1 MSTQDLVPSPVGPV
15 DVEQAEAAL
24 VERYPRLVRIA
35 YLVLP
40 PSLGRNR
47 RVLTA
52 HALVQRSLPRRR
64 VPGPAVPGPRR
75 AEDAV
80 DPGYAYVRGEVLRQA
95 LIAGL
100 PLRRLAL
107 PRRAQ
112 FPPLLPHVWGLR
124 LFPRVGGADEL
135 ALDQQL
141 SRLSGAGRA
150 AYVLRGLER
159 QGDPEVLRVL
169 AAAGVEDP
177 AAALAEADA
186 LEDGALAGPAIPDGP
201 RRDGPARVGEQ
212 GGPGRTG
219 GRGGAG
225 PFGGAAAGP
234 GDAGHLGGT
243 RRMNGSPNDSG
254 TAPGAGAP
262 EERSDRVGEQA
273 GPGRTGGGTGAVGRV
288 ELPDSGP
295 GDAAWPPAPG
305 SAHGRGAGRAGG
317 PGEPG
322 LPEGPA
328 SAAGPGRAGGP
339 GDAAGATRGPGPE
352 AGAEA
357 GAGAAGTGRDGGSGA
372 TAPGA
377 PTAAGGH
384 GRAAGT
390 GHPGATAPG
399 GPSTPGGTRGHGRA
413 AGTGRPGVAPPG
425 GPSTPADAGGHNPAR
440 TGRPEVTP
448 PGGPSAP
455 VGAGGHNPARTGRP
469 GVAPPGGP
477 SAPVGARGHGSGAT
491 PPGGPALPRRL
502 SGVALLESDEFDPC
516 ALQARPTD
524 LMRRRQHARAA
535 FVALVAVV
543 VCGTLLGLPG
553 DGWGRNGAAAPS
565 YARNPAA
572 EAALDPAAVKKADP
586 AAWPAATR
594 QDFSVWPARGGLT
607 GDTALLRR
615 ALAVWARPGG
625 SVRSSATPGTP
636 VGPPMGPPQLLFA
649 GQVDA
654 MRVVLFHD
662 GLRAVRYAEPVEGT
676 AGAALDFA
684 RTDAAD
690 TVGAAALVVS
700 RASGNVR
707 YLMAPWVRET
717 AVRDL
722 LAPAKSPRPLGRDAF
737 GVTDPLPGPAPS
749 GACTRWNTLQ
759 VRDRDGLRLLTDLGE
774 LAPARL
780 LWGPPS
786 AASDATGTEAR
797 KAWARTACQLT
808 AVRAHGVRSVN
819 AWRFARQP
827 LPEGAGQATWVCTRA
842 ETWRGTGSRV
852 LAQFLVPSPE
862 VPAALAARSEGS
874 PACGVRDPRV
884 LAGVLWK
891 APGGAWFVVAAG
903 SPDFTSLETSGGVK
917 GRSDGPLL
925 AVRAGAGARADLDGT
940 LPDGT
945 RRAALR

>member
-1 MSTQDLVPSPVGPV
+1 MGPV

-40 PSLGRNR
+40 PALGRNR

-64 VPGPAVPGPRR
+64 VPGSAVPGPRR
-75 AEDAV
+75 DEDAV

-135 ALDQQL
+135 ALDQRL
-141 SRLSGAGRA
+141 SRLSGPGRA

-169 AAAGVEDP
+169 AAAGVENP

-186 LEDGALAGPAIPDGP
+186 LDALDAVPAPDGP
-201 RRDGPARVGEQ
+201 DAGAP
-212 GGPGRTG
+212 
-219 GRGGAG
+219 GGAG
-225 PFGGAAAGP
+225 SAGSPGRPAASGASGARRRTDAPGKAGGVEGADVRGGDRLEPGGRIDPGGRADRSGP
-234 GDAGHLGGT
+234 ADRSGHLGPDG
-243 RRMNGSPNDSG
+243 RADRGGHPDRVG
-254 TAPGAGAP
+254 
-262 EERSDRVGEQA
+262 RSERVGEQA
-273 GPGRTGGGTGAVGRV
+273 GPGRADGRRGGDGDGREGRTGDSGGGAGGIGRTAGTGGG
-288 ELPDSGP
+288 
-295 GDAAWPPAPG
+295 
-305 SAHGRGAGRAGG
+305 
-317 PGEPG
+317 
-322 LPEGPA
+322 A
-328 SAAGPGRAGGP
+328 S
-339 GDAAGATRGPGPE
+339 
-352 AGAEA
+352 
-357 GAGAAGTGRDGGSGA
+357 
-372 TAPGA
+372 
-377 PTAAGGH
+377 
-384 GRAAGT
+384 
-390 GHPGATAPG
+390 
-399 GPSTPGGTRGHGRA
+399 
-413 AGTGRPGVAPPG
+413 
-425 GPSTPADAGGHNPAR
+425 
-440 TGRPEVTP
+440 
-448 PGGPSAP
+448 GPSA
-455 VGAGGHNPARTGRP
+455 GAPAR
-469 GVAPPGGP
+469 
-477 SAPVGARGHGSGAT
+477 
-491 PPGGPALPRRL
+491 PRRL
-502 SGVALLESDEFDPC
+502 SGAALLESDEFDPC

-524 LMRRRQHARAA
+524 LMRRRQHGRAA
-535 FVALVAVV
+535 FVGVVAVL
-543 VCGTLLGLPG
+543 VCGALLGLPG

-572 EAALDPAAVKKADP
+572 EAALDPGAVRRVDP
-586 AAWPAATR
+586 VVWPGATR
-594 QDFSVWPARGGLT
+594 RDFSVWPARGGLR
-607 GDTALLRR
+607 GDSALLRR

-662 GLRAVRYAEPVEGT
+662 GLRAVRYAEPAEGT

-690 TVGAAALVVS
+690 PVGAAALVVS
-700 RASGNVR
+700 RAAGNVR
-707 YLMAPWVRET
+707 YLTAPWVRET

-722 LAPAKSPRPLGRDAF
+722 LTPAKDPRPLVRDAD
-737 GVTDPLPGPAPS
+737 GVTDPLPSPARA
-749 GACTRWNTLQ
+749 GGCTRWNTLQ
-759 VRDRDGLRLLTDLGE
+759 VRDGEGLRLLTDLGE

-780 LWGPPS
+780 LWGPP
-786 AASDATGTEAR
+786 AAPVDATGAEAR
-797 KAWARTACQLT
+797 RTWARTACLLT
-808 AVRAHGVRSVN
+808 AVRARGVRSVN

-827 LPEGAGQATWVCTRA
+827 LPEGAGRADWVCTRA

-884 LAGVLWK
+884 LAGVLWR
-891 APGGAWFVVAAG
+891 APGGGWFVLAAG
-903 SPDFTSLETSGGVK
+903 SDDFTSLETSGGVD

-925 AVRAGAGARADLDGT
+925 AVKATAGARADLRGT
-940 LPDGT
+940 LRDGT
-945 RRAALR
+945 RSGALR

>member
-40 PSLGRNR
+40 PGLGRNR

-112 FPPLLPHVWGLR
+112 LPPLLPHVWGLR

-135 ALDQQL
+135 ALDQRL
-141 SRLSGAGRA
+141 SRLSGPGRA

-177 AAALAEADA
+177 SAALAEADA
-186 LEDGALAGPAIPDGP
+186 LDAPAAAETGHPAEPAAAGAAPGTEPWG
-201 RRDGPARVGEQ
+201 DGPARVGEQ
-212 GGPGRTG
+212 GGPGRAG
-219 GRGGAG
+219 GVDGAPRRSGGADA
-225 PFGGAAAGP
+225 PAGR
-234 GDAGHLGGT
+234 A
-243 RRMNGSPNDSG
+243 S
-254 TAPGAGAP
+254 GAGRTGAP
-262 EERSDRVGEQA
+262 AARDQDDRSYRVGEQA
-273 GPGRTGGGTGAVGRV
+273 GPGRTDGRSGSGAAGRDGRV
-288 ELPDSGP
+288 YDAGEAAGSAAHDGTSGP
-295 GDAAWPPAPG
+295 G
-305 SAHGRGAGRAGG
+305 RTGRAGG
-317 PGEPG
+317 PGG
-322 LPEGPA
+322 
-328 SAAGPGRAGGP
+328 AA
-339 GDAAGATRGPGPE
+339 RGPGPA
-352 AGAEA
+352 AGA
-357 GAGAAGTGRDGGSGA
+357 
-372 TAPGA
+372 
-377 PTAAGGH
+377 
-384 GRAAGT
+384 
-390 GHPGATAPG
+390 
-399 GPSTPGGTRGHGRA
+399 
-413 AGTGRPGVAPPG
+413 
-425 GPSTPADAGGHNPAR
+425 
-440 TGRPEVTP
+440 
-448 PGGPSAP
+448 P
-455 VGAGGHNPARTGRP
+455 V
-469 GVAPPGGP
+469 
-477 SAPVGARGHGSGAT
+477 
-491 PPGGPALPRRL
+491 LPRRL
-502 SGVALLESDEFDPC
+502 SGAALLESDEFDPC

-535 FVALVAVV
+535 FVAVVALV

-572 EAALDPAAVKKADP
+572 EAALDPGAVKRVEP
-586 AAWPAATR
+586 VVWPGATR
-594 QDFSVWPARGGLT
+594 RDFSVWPARGGLT
-607 GDTALLRR
+607 GDGGLLRR
-615 ALAVWARPGG
+615 ALAVWARPGA
-625 SVRSSATPGTP
+625 SVRTSATPGTP

-649 GQVDA
+649 GRVDA

-690 TVGAAALVVS
+690 AVGAEALVVS

-707 YLMAPWVRET
+707 YLTAPWVREA

-722 LAPAKSPRPLGRDAF
+722 LRPAKDPWPLARDAD
-737 GVTDPLPGPAPS
+737 GVTEPLPSPAQA
-749 GACTRWNTLQ
+749 GACSHWNTLQ
-759 VRDRDGLRLLTDLGE
+759 VRDGEGVRLLTDLGE

-780 LWGPPS
+780 LWGPPV
-786 AASDATGTEAR
+786 APVDATGPEAR
-797 KAWARTACQLT
+797 EAWARTACGLT

-827 LPEGAGQATWVCTRA
+827 LPEGAGHGTWVCTRA

-852 LAQFLVPSPE
+852 LAQFLVPSPR

-884 LAGVLWK
+884 LAGVLWQ
-891 APGGAWFVVAAG
+891 APGGDWFVLAAG
-903 SPDFTSLETSGGVK
+903 SPDFTALEVSGGVK

-925 AVRAGAGARADLDGT
+925 AVRATAGARADLDGT
-940 LPDGT
+940 LRGGA
-945 RRAALR
+945 RVGALR

>member
-40 PSLGRNR
+40 PALGRNR

-75 AEDAV
+75 DEDAV

-135 ALDQQL
+135 ALDQRL
-141 SRLSGAGRA
+141 SRLSGPGRA

-186 LEDGALAGPAIPDGP
+186 LDAAAPDASEGPAPD
-201 RRDGPARVGEQ
+201 AFRVGEQ
-212 GGPGRTG
+212 GAPRRPGTPSG
-219 GRGGAG
+219 AGASGAG
-225 PFGGAAAGP
+225 PQHGRP
-234 GDAGHLGGT
+234 
-243 RRMNGSPNDSG
+243 
-254 TAPGAGAP
+254 
-262 EERSDRVGEQA
+262 DRVGEQA
-273 GPGRTGGGTGAVGRV
+273 GPGRAGGRSNGGGTGRAGLVGGTGGRA
-288 ELPDSGP
+288 DGP
-295 GDAAWPPAPG
+295 GAGEADGAAAPG
-305 SAHGRGAGRAGG
+305 GTVRAGG
-317 PGEPG
+317 PGG
-322 LPEGPA
+322 T
-328 SAAGPGRAGGP
+328 AAGVAPALGDRDGAGGYGRGGGGESGRARGDEQAGAGGP
-339 GDAAGATRGPGPE
+339 SVPP
-352 AGAEA
+352 
-357 GAGAAGTGRDGGSGA
+357 GAGAAPGS
-372 TAPGA
+372 P
-377 PTAAGGH
+377 P
-384 GRAAGT
+384 
-390 GHPGATAPG
+390 
-399 GPSTPGGTRGHGRA
+399 
-413 AGTGRPGVAPPG
+413 APPG
-425 GPSTPADAGGHNPAR
+425 AGAAPGRPPLPPGAGAASGRVSGSSR
-440 TGRPEVTP
+440 TG
-448 PGGPSAP
+448 GAP
-455 VGAGGHNPARTGRP
+455 D
-469 GVAPPGGP
+469 
-477 SAPVGARGHGSGAT
+477 
-491 PPGGPALPRRL
+491 LPRRL
-502 SGVALLESDEFDPC
+502 SGAALLESDEFDPC

-535 FVALVAVV
+535 FVAVVALV

-572 EAALDPAAVKKADP
+572 EAALDPGAVKRVDP
-586 AAWPAATR
+586 TVWPGATR
-594 QDFSVWPARGGLT
+594 WDFSVWPARGGLT
-607 GDTALLRR
+607 GDSALLRR

-649 GQVDA
+649 GRVDA

-690 TVGAAALVVS
+690 PVGSAALVVS
-700 RASGNVR
+700 RAAGNVR
-707 YLMAPWVRET
+707 YLTAPWVRET

-722 LAPAKSPRPLGRDAF
+722 LAPAKAPRPLVRDAD
-737 GVTDPLPGPAPS
+737 GVTDPVPTPARG

-759 VRDRDGLRLLTDLGE
+759 VRDGSGTRLLTDLGE

-780 LWGPPS
+780 LWGPP
-786 AASDATGTEAR
+786 AAPVDATGTEAR
-797 KAWARTACQLT
+797 EAWARTACQL
-808 AVRAHGVRSVN
+808 AEVRAHGVRSVN

-827 LPEGAGQATWVCTRA
+827 LPGGAGHGTWVCTRA

-852 LAQFLVPSPE
+852 LAQFLVPSPGI
-862 VPAALAARSEGS
+862 PAALAARSEGS

-884 LAGVLWK
+884 LAGVLWQ
-891 APGGAWFVVAAG
+891 APGGGWFVLAAG
-903 SPDFTSLETSGGVK
+903 SPDFTSLEVSGGVK
-917 GRSDGPLL
+917 GRSAGPLL
-925 AVRAGAGARADLDGT
+925 AVRATAGARADLNGT
-940 LPDGT
+940 LGDGT
-945 RRAALR
+945 RRTALR

>member
-40 PSLGRNR
+40 PALGRNR

-75 AEDAV
+75 EEDAV

-95 LIAGL
+95 LVAGL

-135 ALDQQL
+135 ALDQRL
-141 SRLSGAGRA
+141 SRLSGPGRA

-186 LEDGALAGPAIPDGP
+186 LDATEDPEDPAAPGALPPGD
-201 RRDGPARVGEQ
+201 DTARVGEQ
-212 GGPGRTG
+212 GGPGRAGISDDAGFLGGAGWPHGTDGAGGRPGRAGLPGRDGGPTG
-219 GRGGAG
+219 PGAVTGRAERVGEQSGRGGA
-225 PFGGAAAGP
+225 
-234 GDAGHLGGT
+234 D
-243 RRMNGSPNDSG
+243 
-254 TAPGAGAP
+254 
-262 EERSDRVGEQA
+262 
-273 GPGRTGGGTGAVGRV
+273 GTGAGR
-288 ELPDSGP
+288 
-295 GDAAWPPAPG
+295 DAAPDGPDPAATEAHPPP
-305 SAHGRGAGRAGG
+305 S
-317 PGEPG
+317 
-322 LPEGPA
+322 PA
-328 SAAGPGRAGGP
+328 
-339 GDAAGATRGPGPE
+339 
-352 AGAEA
+352 
-357 GAGAAGTGRDGGSGA
+357 
-372 TAPGA
+372 
-377 PTAAGGH
+377 
-384 GRAAGT
+384 
-390 GHPGATAPG
+390 
-399 GPSTPGGTRGHGRA
+399 
-413 AGTGRPGVAPPG
+413 RPG
-425 GPSTPADAGGHNPAR
+425 
-440 TGRPEVTP
+440 
-448 PGGPSAP
+448 
-455 VGAGGHNPARTGRP
+455 
-469 GVAPPGGP
+469 
-477 SAPVGARGHGSGAT
+477 
-491 PPGGPALPRRL
+491 RL
-502 SGVALLESDEFDPC
+502 SGAALLESDEFDPC

-524 LMRRRQHARAA
+524 LVRRRQHARAA
-535 FVALVAVV
+535 FVAVVALV
-543 VCGTLLGLPG
+543 VCGALLGLPG

-572 EAALDPAAVKKADP
+572 EAALDPGAVKRVGADV
-586 AAWPAATR
+586 WPGATR
-594 QDFSVWPARGGLT
+594 RDFSVWPARGGLV

-625 SVRSSATPGTP
+625 AVQSSATPGTP

-649 GQVDA
+649 GRVDA

-690 TVGAAALVVS
+690 AVGAAALVVS

-707 YLMAPWVRET
+707 YLTAPWVRDA

-722 LAPAKSPRPLGRDAF
+722 LAPARAPRPLVRDAD
-737 GVTDPLPGPAPS
+737 GVTDPVPSPARAA
-749 GACTRWNTLQ
+749 GGCARWNALQ
-759 VRDRDGLRLLTDLGE
+759 VRDGSGLRLLTDLGE

-780 LWGPPS
+780 LWGPP
-786 AASDATGTEAR
+786 AAPVDATGTEAR
-797 KAWARTACQLT
+797 EAWARTACQLS
-808 AVRAHGVRSVN
+808 AVQGHGVRSVS

-827 LPEGAGQATWVCTRA
+827 LPEGAGHGTWVCTRA
-842 ETWRGTGSRV
+842 ETWRGTGGRV
-852 LAQFLVPSPE
+852 LAQFLVPSPG

-884 LAGVLWK
+884 LAGVLWQ
-891 APGGAWFVVAAG
+891 APGGGWYVLAAG

-917 GRSDGPLL
+917 SRSEGPLL
-925 AVRAGAGARADLDGT
+925 AVRAKPGARADLTGT
-940 LPDGT
+940 LRDGT
-945 RRAALR
+945 RRTALR